1 MEYQCLKS
9 GKATG
14 ETPPIASNNR
24 TDFEYPCKLC
34 NFERFKIGF
43 ALE

>member
-14 ETPPIASNNR
+14 ETPPIASIIGQTLNI
-24 TDFEYPCKLC
+24 PV
-34 NFERFKIGF
+34 NFVILKD
-43 ALE
+43 LTLDLH